1 MKVCCNTIRTCY
13 DVIMTVRTV
22 VQRSQGGNV
31 LEQYVVADG
40 IRYQNQ
46 VSGWR
51 QAIDEVAQPLLD
63 AGSVKPEYVQAI
75 KDNVVQ
81 PGGTYMDVG
90 SGVAL
95 AHARPEAGCNTDFS
109 FGTACRPAF
118 SLSGS
123 GGPPNHNHVLL
134 GSGRCSESL
143 EPHASTRE
151 FPQ

>member
-1 MKVCCNTIRTCY
+1 M
-13 DVIMTVRTV
+13 
-22 VQRSQGGNV
+22 

-40 IRYQNQ
+40 IRYQHQ

-95 AHARPEAGCNTDFS
+95 AHARPEAGVIQT
-109 FGTACRPAF
+109 
-118 SLSGS
+118 SLSVLHVGQPFLLADQEDHPITTMFCLAAEDAQNHLSLMQALASFLSDEKNQRRLEQVSSSKELRAVLS
-123 GGPPNHNHVLL
+123 GL
-134 GSGRCSESL
+134 
-143 EPHASTRE
+143 
-151 FPQ
+151 